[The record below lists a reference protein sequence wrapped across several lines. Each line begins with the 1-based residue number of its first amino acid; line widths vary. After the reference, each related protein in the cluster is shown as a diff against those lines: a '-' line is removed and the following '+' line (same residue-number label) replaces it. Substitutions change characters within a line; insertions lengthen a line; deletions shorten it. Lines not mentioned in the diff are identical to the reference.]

1 MHLKMQRAF
10 LMHTVPKPF
19 EVVLGH
25 RRLGERRHYV
35 GTGSDQFN
43 TSKLRVPLFVVV

>member
-1 MHLKMQRAF
+1 
-10 LMHTVPKPF
+10 MHTVPKPF

-35 GTGSDQFN
+35 GTR
-43 TSKLRVPLFVVV
+43 LRPV